1 MRIILFFILSAVFA
15 QDIYVDGN
23 ANYEVDNY
31 AKFDRFTK
39 HGVGITIISHQKMK

>member
-23 ANYEVDNY
+23 AIYEEDNY
-31 AKFDRFTK
+31 AKNINIK
-39 HGVGITIISHQKMK
+39 NYPPEYY